1 MNLSP
6 RFSEALSYA
15 CEIHQGQIRK
25 GTAIPYI
32 AHLLGVTGIA
42 LEYGAD
48 EDQAIAALLHDAAE
62 DAGGEPRLQDIRR
75 RFGQRVADYV
85 RACTDTVESPKPPW
99 RERKEAYIA
108 HIASADP
115 AALLISAADKLHNA
129 RNILKDFRATG
140 DAVWSRFNGGKDGT
154 LWYYRA
160 LVVAFRKVIPS
171 DLVEELD
178 RVVSEIERL
187 ARCTCT

>member
-1 MNLSP
+1 
-6 RFSEALSYA
+6 
-15 CEIHQGQIRK
+15 
-25 GTAIPYI
+25 
-32 AHLLGVTGIA
+32 VTGIA

-48 EDQAIAALLHDAAE
+48 EDQAIAAVLHDAAE

-85 RACTDTVESPKPPW
+85 MACTDTVESPKPPW

-115 AALLISAADKLHNA
+115 AGLLVSASDKLHNA
-129 RNILKDFRATG
+129 RAILKDLRATG
-140 DAVWSRFNGGKDGT
+140 DAVWSRFNGGKEGT

-160 LVVAFRKVIPS
+160 LVAAFKEVIPS
-171 DLVEELD
+171 DLVAELD
-178 RVVSEIERL
+178 RVVSEIQRL
-187 ARCTCT
+187 AGSTST